1 MPVPVVSDGREWKD
15 GRLHEDPLGVGRETM
30 RELGYRTVD
39 LLVDWLEDTDAPPLR
54 RASPAEMR
62 ARLGG
67 PAPDAPEPFDEILR
81 RLAEDVLPFASR
93 VQHPRFFA
101 FIPGSGTW
109 PGALG
114 DLIASAANV
123 YAGSWMESAGPS
135 QVELE
140 VLRWFADW
148 LGYPET
154 AGGILVSGGSAA
166 NMTALACARETL
178 VGGMTDGV
186 VAYVS
191 DQAHSSLAR
200 AARILGFQPE
210 QVRMLP
216 VAADQRLE
224 PRTLAA
230 AIDADARAG
239 RRPLFVSASG
249 GSTNTGAVDDL
260 RALAAVCVERGV
272 WFHVDAAYGG
282 FAVLTARGRTL
293 LDGIDRADS
302 ITLDPHKWLYQPYEC
317 GCLLVRDDSKLR
329 NAFEITPDYLRDSAA
344 ADATEVN
351 FADRGLQ
358 LTRTSRALKL
368 WVSLRYF
375 GLDAFRTAI
384 EHSLELAELA
394 ARRVEAS
401 ECLELVAPPSL
412 GIVCFRRRFD
422 GVDDEDELAA
432 RNAALVDALERS
444 GVGLVSSTRLRGRY
458 AIRLCPLNHGTTSSD
473 VEQVLAFLETAEP
486 EPYAPRATLERDRDP
501 GRSWLRRSHVEP
513 DSLAALPLFST
524 LTPAERSR
532 AAGLAGVREVAPGER
547 IVEQWSVSRDFYVVL
562 EGAVDVLIDDER
574 VRELG
579 AGDFFG
585 ELAALDREAGFAYPR
600 LASVVT
606 TAAGRLLVFPDGA
619 LNELMRELPAVATV
633 IRTAAEARVQRH

>member
-1 MPVPVVSDGREWKD
+1 VVLRGRAWKD

-39 LLVDWLEDTDAPPLR
+39 LLVDWLEDTGAPPLR
-54 RASPAEMR
+54 RASPEEMQ

-67 PAPDAPEPFDEILR
+67 PAPAAPEPFEEILR

-148 LGYPET
+148 LGYPEP

-200 AARILGFQPE
+200 AARILGFRPE

-216 VAADQRLE
+216 VDADQRLE
-224 PRTLAA
+224 ARTLAA

-260 RALAAVCVERGV
+260 RTLAGVCAERGV

-293 LDGIDRADS
+293 LDGIDLADS

-317 GCLLVRDDSKLR
+317 GCLLVRDDRKLR

-344 ADATEVN
+344 DAAEVN

-384 EHSLELAELA
+384 ERSLQLADLA

-401 ECLELVAPPSL
+401 GCLELVAPPSL

-458 AIRLCPLNHGTTSSD
+458 AIRLCPLNHSTTAAD

-486 EPYAPRATLERDRDP
+486 APHTPRATLERDHDP
-501 GRSWLRRSHVEP
+501 GRSWLRRSEVDP
-513 DSLAALPLFST
+513 DSLASLPLFTT
-524 LTPAERSR
+524 LTAAERSR
-532 AAGLAGVREVAPGER
+532 AAGLAGVREVARGER
-547 IVEQWSVSRDFYVVL
+547 VIEQWSVSRDFYVVL
-562 EGAVDVLIDDER
+562 EGAVEVLIDDTH

-600 LASVVT
+600 LAAIVAT
-606 TAAGRLLVFPDGA
+606 TAARLLVFPDGA
-619 LNELMRELPAVATV
+619 LNELMRELPTVATV
-633 IRTAAEARVQRH
+633 IRTTAEARVQRH

>member
-1 MPVPVVSDGREWKD
+1 MVFRGRAWKD
-15 GRLHEDPLGVGRETM
+15 GRLHDDPLGVGRETM

-39 LLVDWLEDTDAPPLR
+39 LLVDWLGDDDAPPLR
-54 RASPAEMR
+54 RASPEEMR
-62 ARLGG
+62 ARLSG
-67 PAPDAPEPFDEILR
+67 PAPDQPEPFDEILR

-114 DLIASAANV
+114 DLIASAANI
-123 YAGSWMESAGPS
+123 YTGSWMESAGPT

-166 NMTALACARETL
+166 NMTALACARETI
-178 VGGMTDGV
+178 VGGMTDEV

-200 AARILGFQPE
+200 AARILGFRPE
-210 QVRMLP
+210 QVRVLP
-216 VAADQRLE
+216 VGADQRLE

-230 AIDADARAG
+230 AIDADVRAG

-249 GSTNTGAVDDL
+249 GSTNTGAVDGL
-260 RALAAVCVERGV
+260 RALAEVCAERDV

-282 FAVLTARGRTL
+282 FAVLTARGRAL
-293 LDGIDRADS
+293 LDGIDLADS

-317 GCLLVRDDSKLR
+317 GCLLVRDDRRLR
-329 NAFEITPDYLRDSAA
+329 SAFEITPDYLRDSAV
-344 ADATEVN
+344 ADAAEVN
-351 FADRGLQ
+351 LADRGLQ

-375 GLDAFRTAI
+375 GLAAFRTAI
-384 EHSLELAELA
+384 ERSLELADLA
-394 ARRVEAS
+394 AQRIEAS
-401 ECLELVAPPSL
+401 ATLELVAPPSL

-422 GVDDEDELAA
+422 GLADEDELAA

-458 AIRLCPLNHGTTSSD
+458 AIRLCPLNHATTAAD
-473 VEQVLAFLETAEP
+473 VEQVVAFLEATEP
-486 EPYAPRATLERDRDP
+486 EPHTPRATLERDRDP
-501 GRSWLRRSHVEP
+501 GRGWLRRSEVDP
-513 DSLAALPLFST
+513 DSLAALPLFSP
-524 LTPAERSR
+524 LTARERSR
-532 AAGLAGVREVAPGER
+532 AAGLAGLREVAPGER
-547 IVEQWSVSRDFYVVL
+547 IIEQWSVFRDFYVVL
-562 EGAVDVLIDDER
+562 DGAVEVLIDDVR

-579 AGDFFG
+579 AGEFFG
-585 ELAALDREAGFAYPR
+585 ELGALDREAGFSYPR
-600 LASVVT
+600 LASVVAT
-606 TAAGRLLVFPDGA
+606 TAARLLVFPDAA
-619 LNELMRELPAVATV
+619 LNELMRELPTVGTV
-633 IRTAAEARVQRH
+633 IRAAAEARVQRH

>member
-1 MPVPVVSDGREWKD
+1 M
-15 GRLHEDPLGVGRETM
+15 
-30 RELGYRTVD
+30 
-39 LLVDWLEDTDAPPLR
+39 
-54 RASPAEMR
+54 
-62 ARLGG
+62 
-67 PAPDAPEPFDEILR
+67 
-81 RLAEDVLPFASR
+81 
-93 VQHPRFFA
+93 
-101 FIPGSGTW
+101 
-109 PGALG
+109 
-114 DLIASAANV
+114 
-123 YAGSWMESAGPS
+123 
-135 QVELE
+135 
-140 VLRWFADW
+140 
-148 LGYPET
+148 
-154 AGGILVSGGSAA
+154 
-166 NMTALACARETL
+166 
-178 VGGMTDGV
+178 
-186 VAYVS
+186 
-191 DQAHSSLAR
+191 
-200 AARILGFQPE
+200 
-210 QVRMLP
+210 
-216 VAADQRLE
+216 
-224 PRTLAA
+224 
-230 AIDADARAG
+230 
-239 RRPLFVSASG
+239 
-249 GSTNTGAVDDL
+249 
-260 RALAAVCVERGV
+260 
-272 WFHVDAAYGG
+272 
-282 FAVLTARGRTL
+282 
-293 LDGIDRADS
+293 
-302 ITLDPHKWLYQPYEC
+302 
-317 GCLLVRDDSKLR
+317 RDDRKLR

-458 AIRLCPLNHGTTSSD
+458 AIRLCPLNHATTASD
-473 VEQVLAFLETAEP
+473 VEQVLAFLETTEP

-501 GRSWLRRSHVEP
+501 GRSWLRRSHVDP
-513 DSLAALPLFST
+513 DSLAALPLFSS
-524 LTPAERSR
+524 LTAAERSR

-600 LASVVT
+600 LASVVAT
-606 TAAGRLLVFPDGA
+606 TAARLLVFPDGA

-633 IRTAAEARVQRH
+633 IRAAADARVQRH